1 MGVINSFKE
10 EKYTGR
16 VYEAKDN
23 FVIETRIDSNSVSLS
38 SPIDFV
44 DGMLRDYI
52 DEEVKI
58 TISVKIE
65 KL

>member
-1 MGVINSFKE
+1 MGVVNSFKE
-10 EKYTGR
+10 NNYTGR

>member
-10 EKYTGR
+10 NNYTGR

>member
-1 MGVINSFKE
+1 MGIVNSFKE
-10 EKYTGR
+10 NNYIGR

-23 FVIETRIDSNSVSLS
+23 FVIETRIDDNSVSLS

-52 DEEVKI
+52 DEKVKI